1 MTHLTRNKKNEA
13 EAARVVLPM
22 KKLLNEKEVAELY
35 GLSVK
40 TLQAWRFQSRG
51 PNYLKILGRAVRYDP
66 DVLDAYFASQ
76 TVKTQG

>member
-1 MTHLTRNKKNEA
+1 MGK
-13 EAARVVLPM
+13 

-40 TLQAWRFQSRG
+40 TLQAYRWRHVG
-51 PNYLKILGRAVRYDP
+51 PNYIKIMGRAVRYDP

-76 TVKTQG
+76 TVQTQG